1 MEDILKEY
9 CKSLYGATYDFQVDW
24 NADRFHVGGKIF
36 AMLSSNQNGQK
47 YITLKCDPVESEE
60 LQEVHKGIII
70 PGYHMNKTHWITVY
84 YESDLSVEFLQKLIG
99 SSYNLIF
106 GKLTKKMQ
114 NEVTKNS
121 ILKD

>member
-9 CKSLYGATYDFQVDW
+9 CKSLLGATYDFQVDW

-36 AMLSSNQNGQK
+36 AMLSSNQNSQK

-60 LQEVHKGIII
+60 LQEVYKGSII

-84 YESDLSVEFLQKLIG
+84 YKSDLSVEFIQKLIG
-99 SSYNLIF
+99 SSYELIF
-106 GKLTKKMQ
+106 GKLTKRMQ
-114 NEVTKNS
+114 NNIRKMGE
-121 ILKD
+121 L